1 MARPLPQTLFL
12 DACVLYPASTR
23 DLFMGLALEGLV
35 RLKWNGRVQEEW
47 IHNLLRDRP
56 DLTPEQRARIWA
68 TPEKMKEVLAFQEPL
83 VEGYESLVEEIQLP
97 DENDRHVV
105 AAAWWGKAEAI
116 LTFNLRDFP
125 EEGLGRWELLA
136 FHPDEYLT
144 ELAEALIRK
153 NFLPDPLL
161 GVLRR
166 QRRALRNPPLGVEA
180 FLESLRRAG
189 LITFAK
195 ALEAYKG
202 YL

>member
-12 DACVLYPASTR
+12 DA
-23 DLFMGLALEGLV
+23 
-35 RLKWNGRVQEEW
+35 
-47 IHNLLRDRP
+47 
-56 DLTPEQRARIWA
+56 
-68 TPEKMKEVLAFQEPL
+68 
-83 VEGYESLVEEIQLP
+83 
-97 DENDRHVV
+97 
-105 AAAWWGKAEAI
+105 
-116 LTFNLRDFP
+116 
-125 EEGLGRWELLA
+125 
-136 FHPDEYLT
+136 YLT
-144 ELAEALIRK
+144 ELAERLIRK